1 MFDFSSYKEKVVEN
15 TNVISNPLI
24 PFKIVKQLQKEAI
37 VEDEIYTDGEAL
49 IKAEE
54 QAVKKMEDSLDEE
67 EYIISRRKLK
77 YYIENQKLYLEMFFK
92 VYESIGEAREIMEIT
107 E

>member
-1 MFDFSSYKEKVVEN
+1 MVEN

-24 PFKIVKQLQKEAI
+24 PFKIVKQLQKAI

-54 QAVKKMEDSLDEE
+54 QAVKKM
-67 EYIISRRKLK
+67 K
-77 YYIENQKLYLEMFFK
+77 NYLMK
-92 VYESIGEAREIMEIT
+92 NIL
-107 E
+107 